1 MSAFNNLIGQ
11 SAEFQNVIRSAQIVA
26 ATDVTVLIEG
36 DTGTGK
42 ELLARALH
50 ESSHRSDKPFI
61 TINCAAL
68 PESLVESELFGH
80 KKGAFTGAICDQA
93 GYINEAEGGTLFL
106 DEIGELP
113 LSVQAKLLRFIEN
126 GECQSIGDSH
136 THQVNVR
143 LVTATNRHL
152 QQQMEQGDF
161 RADLYYR
168 LKIVP
173 LELPPLKQR
182 GKDIALLIN
191 HYLSCLARQHE
202 LAMPKLSRIALSR
215 LQTYSWPGNVR
226 ELRNLCERLVVLLPG
241 QVIEETNLPLLSEP
255 DLVEAASD
263 NKAFKL
269 PRQGLCLETLE
280 TDLIR
285 QALGQTGGNKSH
297 AARLLGISRDAFL
310 YRLKKYS
317 I

>member
-1 MSAFNNLIGQ
+1 MSVFSKLIGQ
-11 SAEFQNVIRSAQIVA
+11 SAEFQNVIRSAQVVA

-50 ESSHRSDKPFI
+50 ESSQRADQAFI

-80 KKGAFTGAICDQA
+80 KKGSFTGAISDQA

-143 LVTATNRHL
+143 LLAATNRNL
-152 QQQMEQGDF
+152 EQQVRQGSF

-173 LELPPLKQR
+173 LELPSLQQR
-182 GKDIALLIN
+182 GKDIALLVN
-191 HYLSCLARQHE
+191 HYLTCLAEQHGLPKPE
-202 LAMPKLSRIALSR
+202 MSRAAMIR
-215 LQTYSWPGNVR
+215 LQAHSWPGNVR

-241 QVIEETNLPLLSEP
+241 CEIKETNLPLLSEA
-255 DLVEAASD
+255 VMSD
-263 NKAFKL
+263 TMDAPFRL
-269 PRQGLCLETLE
+269 PTQGLCLESLE

-285 QALGQTGGNKSH
+285 QALGQTGGNKSR

-310 YRLKKYS
+310 YRLKKYA

>member
-1 MSAFNNLIGQ
+1 MSAFNQLIGQ

-50 ESSHRSDKPFI
+50 ESSQRADQAFI

-68 PESLVESELFGH
+68 PEALVESELFGH
-80 KKGAFTGAICDQA
+80 KKGSFTGATSDQA
-93 GYINEAEGGTLFL
+93 GYIHAAEGGTLFL
-106 DEIGELP
+106 DEISELP
-113 LSVQAKLLRFIEN
+113 LTVQAKLLRFIEN
-126 GECQSIGDSH
+126 GECQSIGDSR

-143 LVTATNRHL
+143 LLAATNRNLH
-152 QQQMEQGDF
+152 QQVQQGSF

-173 LELPPLKQR
+173 LELPPLQQR

-191 HYLSCLARQHE
+191 HYLTHLAEQHGLARPE
-202 LAMPKLSRIALSR
+202 LSHAALRR
-215 LQTYSWPGNVR
+215 LQSYAWPGNVR

-241 QVIEETNLPLLSEP
+241 REIEETNLPILSEP
-255 DLVEAASD
+255 DFVKTESNAQ
-263 NKAFKL
+263 AFRL
-269 PRQGLCLETLE
+269 PRQGLCLESLE

>member
-11 SAEFQNVIRSAQIVA
+11 SAELLNVIRSAQIVA
-26 ATDVTVLIEG
+26 ATDVTVLVEG

-50 ESSHRSDKPFI
+50 ESSQRADQAFI

-68 PESLVESELFGH
+68 PEALVESELFGH
-80 KKGAFTGAICDQA
+80 RKGAFTGAISDQP
-93 GYINEAEGGTLFL
+93 GYIHQAEGGTLFL

-113 LSVQAKLLRFIEN
+113 LSVQSRLLRFIEN
-126 GECQSIGDSH
+126 GECQSIGDSQ
-136 THQVNVR
+136 TRKVNVR
-143 LVTATNRHL
+143 LIAATNRNL
-152 QQQMEQGDF
+152 QQQVEQGSF

-173 LELPPLKQR
+173 LELPPLQQR
-182 GKDIALLIN
+182 GKDITLLIN
-191 HYLSCLARQHE
+191 HYLTCLAEQHG
-202 LAMPKLSRIALSR
+202 LARPKLSRAALRR
-215 LQTYSWPGNVR
+215 LQNYSWPGNVR
-226 ELRNLCERLVVLLPG
+226 ELRNLCVRLVVLLPG
-241 QVIEETNLPLLSEP
+241 QEVEETNLPLLSEP
-255 DLVEAASD
+255 DSVDSTSD
-263 NKAFKL
+263 ARAFKL
-269 PRQGLCLETLE
+269 PRQGLCLESLE

>member
-11 SAEFQNVIRSAQIVA
+11 SAELLNVIRSAQIVA
-26 ATDVTVLIEG
+26 ATDVTVLVEG

-50 ESSHRSDKPFI
+50 ESSLRADQAFI

-68 PESLVESELFGH
+68 PEALVESELFGH
-80 KKGAFTGAICDQA
+80 RKGAFTGAISDQS
-93 GYINEAEGGTLFL
+93 GYIHEAEGGTLFL

-126 GECQSIGDSH
+126 GECQSVGDSH
-136 THQVNVR
+136 TRTVNVR
-143 LVTATNRHL
+143 LIAATNRNL
-152 QQQMEQGDF
+152 QHQVEQGSF

-173 LELPPLKQR
+173 LELPALQQR
-182 GKDIALLIN
+182 GKDITLLIN
-191 HYLSCLARQHE
+191 HYLTCLAEQHG
-202 LAMPKLSRIALSR
+202 LARPKLSRAALHR
-215 LQTYSWPGNVR
+215 LQNYSWPGNVR
-226 ELRNLCERLVVLLPG
+226 ELRNLCVRLVVLLPG
-241 QVIEETNLPLLSEP
+241 QVIEDTNLPLLSEP
-255 DLVEAASD
+255 DSVGSTSD
-263 NKAFKL
+263 ARAFKL
-269 PRQGLCLETLE
+269 PRQGLCLESLE

>member
-1 MSAFNNLIGQ
+1 MTAFNYIIGQ
-11 SAEFQNVIRSAQIVA
+11 SAELQNVIRSAQIVA
-26 ATDVTVLIEG
+26 ATDVTVLVEG

-50 ESSHRSDKPFI
+50 ESSQRANQAFI

-68 PESLVESELFGH
+68 PEALVESELFGH
-80 KKGAFTGAICDQA
+80 RKGAFTGATCDQA
-93 GYINEAEGGTLFL
+93 GYIDEAEGGTLFL

-113 LSVQAKLLRFIEN
+113 LAVQAKLLRFIEN
-126 GECQSIGDSH
+126 GECQSLGDSH
-136 THQVNVR
+136 PRRVNVR
-143 LVTATNRHL
+143 LIAATNRNL
-152 QQQMEQGDF
+152 QQQVEQGGF

-173 LELPPLKQR
+173 LELPPLQQR
-182 GKDIALLIN
+182 GKDIGLLIN
-191 HYLSCLARQHE
+191 HFLSYLSEQHK
-202 LAMPKLSRIALSR
+202 MPMPVMSRSALSR
-215 LQTYSWPGNVR
+215 LQNYSWPGNVR

-241 QVIEETNLPLLSEP
+241 KLIEETNLPMLSEP
-255 DLVEAASD
+255 NSDETASD
-263 NKAFKL
+263 ARAFKL
-269 PRQGLCLETLE
+269 PRQGLCLESLE